1 MEYLGILGFA
11 IGGSLLPEVCK
22 VLGNTDHRVHAPF
35 HIAAGLSAG
44 LISASFLI
52 N

>member
-11 IGGSLLPEVCK
+11 IGGYLLPELCK
-22 VLGNTDHRVHAPF
+22 VLGDSSFSVHAQF
-35 HIAAGLSAG
+35 SIASAMSAG